1 MVNKTTTIAIYYDN
15 PLNLS
20 TIQDYQQR
28 LHQRGVA
35 SQLHHIDKINAKF
48 LRLNAELAL
57 VFDDDG
63 LSLACQGMKMNPDW
77 QGEINRLKRAGLK
90 SEMLAR
96 ACQVD
101 KNPQLLDAT
110 AGLGHDSLLMA
121 HLGANIIL
129 VERDPI
135 LYTLLE
141 YQYQNALQHEFLA
154 PTAQRIQLV
163 FADAQHYLQQLI
175 AQQHYVDVI
184 YLDPMFPQRNQ
195 HQHKKAQVKKQM
207 QLLHILL
214 EQDDVDEQ
222 QNPNAMDLGDQLLPL
237 AQQVAKRVIV
247 KRPRLAI
254 YLNQQ
259 APDHQWLGDTC
270 RFDGYFWK

>member
-1 MVNKTTTIAIYYDN
+1 MVIPFY
-15 PLNLS
+15 
-20 TIQDYQQR
+20 YQQDSDFSAVQYYQQK
-28 LHQRGVA
+28 LAERGIISEPSA
-35 SQLHHIDKINAKF
+35 IEKINAKF
-48 LRLNAELAL
+48 LRLNPELAII
-57 VFDDDG
+57 FDDDG
-63 LSLACQGMKMNPDW
+63 LSLACNSMKMNPNW
-77 QGEINRLKRAGLK
+77 HGEINRLKRAGLK

-101 KNPQLLDAT
+101 KHPQLLDAT

-121 HLGANIIL
+121 HLGANVTL

-141 YQYQNALQHEFLA
+141 YQLEQALNDDFLR
-154 PTAQRIQLV
+154 PTAQRIKLV
-163 FADAQHYLQQLI
+163 FADAEQLLQHYIQQN
-175 AQQHYVDVI
+175 QYVDVI

-195 HQHKKAQVKKQM
+195 HHDKKAQVKKQM

-214 EQDDVDEQ
+214 EQDDVDGQ
-222 QNPNAMDLGDQLLPL
+222 QNPNAMDLGDRLLPL

-254 YLNQQ
+254 YLNGQT
-259 APDHQWLGDTC
+259 PDHQWLGDTC